1 MNLQGV
7 SRIPPPNNI
16 IERTIQDK
24 EMTHDMITRFTC
36 SNFKN
41 VDVDKME
48 LGKVNLLIGP
58 NNAGK
63 SNFIRALS
71 FAANMTSVS
80 SNEDSGFLTEIRRNG
95 SIEIL
100 RHGYKDSPVHL
111 NWRILLGGRAAEY
124 TLDFCFDEELNAFK
138 IVNESLDSGEA
149 LHGKE
154 RAFNYFRF
162 HDMNPGFGMFS
173 TAYQIGDTNN
183 KRIHVP
189 ARVDETGLR
198 QFDKLVISNKNL
210 LKNDYIRETM
220 FTMLEELRS
229 YFLKFYS
236 YGSSQFDF
244 EKVRQLQEPTAKD
257 SRLTKDGSNFL
268 SVYQYAKAV
277 DSDFEERFLN
287 KMQELIIDLKDIR
300 IVEGLDK
307 IGMKLFMCKSEYML
321 SEVSDGTIEA
331 LLLAILTSLPKEMA
345 PTLLAIDEPEVNLHP
360 AWQNILA
367 KWLQTCGG
375 FSQCFISTH
384 SSDFLDAFTE
394 GFKTGL
400 VNIFVYDSAGKST
413 FKPLDRK
420 RINIELEKGWLLG
433 DLYRV
438 NDPSMGGWPW

>member
-1 MNLQGV
+1 
-7 SRIPPPNNI
+7 
-16 IERTIQDK
+16 
-24 EMTHDMITRFTC
+24 MITRFTC

-124 TLDFCFDEELNAFK
+124 TLDFCFDEELNTFK

-307 IGMKLFMCKSEYML
+307 IGMKLLMCKSEYML
-321 SEVSDGTIEA
+321 SEVSDGTIE
-331 LLLAILTSLPKEMA
+331 LVCLKKWHRHSWRLMSQKSICIQHGK
-345 PTLLAIDEPEVNLHP
+345 IF
-360 AWQNILA
+360 WQN
-367 KWLQTCGG
+367 
-375 FSQCFISTH
+375 
-384 SSDFLDAFTE
+384 
-394 GFKTGL
+394 GFKL
-400 VNIFVYDSAGKST
+400 VADLVSALSVHILQIFWMHLQRDLKQDWLIFLYMT
-413 FKPLDRK
+413 RP
-420 RINIELEKGWLLG
+420 EKARLSLLT
-433 DLYRV
+433 V
-438 NDPSMGGWPW
+438 NA